1 MSETSKIIENLSP
14 EQAKAQLFLMMKN
27 NEKGDVVS
35 IIRTMPA
42 DKQKKLLAEFN
53 TDEDQAQLNEILKE
67 LRNNAPLD
75 RSIENARAD
84 RNGSP

>member
-1 MSETSKIIENLSP
+1 
-14 EQAKAQLFLMMKN
+14 MMKN
-27 NEKGDVVS
+27 NEKGEVVS

-53 TDEDQAQLNEILKE
+53 TDEDQARLNEILKE

-84 RNGSP
+84 KNGSP